1 MAGAFKKLVRK
12 LEAKGKS
19 PAQAGGIAYKAGAA
33 KYGKSGMAEKSAA
46 GRKKC

>member
-19 PAQAGGIAYKAGAA
+19 PEQAGGIAYKAGVA
-33 KYGKSGMAEKSAA
+33 KYGKEGMAKKAEA
-46 GRKKC
+46 GKKKC